1 MLTLL
6 FGMFMVGYGA
16 GYEGESNGKYYFG
29 VYTPTHEYGWVV
41 SDSEIYLDTVLEKR
55 R

>member
-6 FGMFMVGYGA
+6 FSLCMVGYGA
-16 GYEGESNGKYYFG
+16 AYEGTDNGKYYFG
-29 VYTPTHEYGWVV
+29 VYTPTHEYGWVMT
-41 SDSEIYLDTVLEKR
+41 DSEIYLDTVLEKR